1 MCMYCRV
8 PVTTHCRYPHHIL
21 TLPLDPASLTE
32 EERLLRQQ
40 KRDAAKARVYVE
52 EEMEEEEWDQSAYRD
67 LIRK

>member
-1 MCMYCRV
+1 MCVCV
-8 PVTTHCRYPHHIL
+8 CVLVVVHCRYPHHIL

-52 EEMEEEEWDQSAYRD
+52 EEVEEEEWDQSDYRK
-67 LIRK
+67 LI